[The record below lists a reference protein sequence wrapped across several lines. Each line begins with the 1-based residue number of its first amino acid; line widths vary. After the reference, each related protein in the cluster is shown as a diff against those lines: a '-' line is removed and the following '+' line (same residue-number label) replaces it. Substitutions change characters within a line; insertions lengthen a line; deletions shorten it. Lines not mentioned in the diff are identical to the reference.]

1 MCSVL
6 LLCSVPCSARA
17 DTRSRATPSE
27 WATPSEL
34 PAQHIQDAANSIVP
48 PLANNVTEVVNT
60 VDLTGVQAAV
70 WFRGKDGT
78 NFTKSVYLDSD
89 GSFVIPDFQSDVGI
103 DYAFRIE
110 FYLRRGA
117 LPPAGKY
124 TMSFSFSSDTGG
136 WTYTNGAFYS
146 NQANDNVAD
155 VINTVE
161 FPIFSQFSGGA
172 NGQMTVDFGRV
183 SNASIQLNLPEN
195 SNNGFSLPIGGKFFL
210 RFVKLSSSAD
220 TDAVTAGGAQTTD
233 DIQAGISNSVNV
245 ISSSVDEITDQIAEL
260 IQTII
265 NQLDALWNQFSG
277 EFTNMF
283 TAWNTHVQTIINAI
297 QNQGTTV
304 SDGLNNVVDQVGQSS
319 DEITDNADR
328 NTEDLKENEDK
339 NTNIITEALSAL
351 GNFIIEGLK
360 SLFIPSD
367 DFFQNWYTDL
377 YNFFNDRLGLFML
390 PIDIVIQLIN
400 VYINTDSSFAGIPF
414 PEFKWIDGTVIIP
427 AQTVNFTFLETDWG
441 QDIQEKIYFVTD
453 IFMIFSLLVLLK
465 KKLDEVFV
473 Q

>member
-1 MCSVL
+1 MCSAL
-6 LLCSVPCSARA
+6 LLCSVPCSALA
-17 DTRSRATPSE
+17 DTRSRATPAE
-27 WATPSEL
+27 WATPSEITQSNDIILASVNGNDAPIYADIHDDATGAYIGNQKGTYNRTAGGHYVYRWPTL
-34 PAQHIQDAANSIVP
+34 PEGQHYANVYLVI
-48 PLANNVTEVVNT
+48 TGG
-60 VDLTGVQAAV
+60 DLP
-70 WFRGKDGT
+70 KPGT
-78 NFTKSVYLDSD
+78 YGCSFSMFQENLTIGPSVYGYVTLRSWADNVD
-89 GSFVIPDFQSDVGI
+89 QSLNSVKADLVS
-103 DYAFRIE
+103 AN
-110 FYLRRGA
+110 
-117 LPPAGKY
+117 
-124 TMSFSFSSDTGG
+124 GG
-136 WTYTNGAFYS
+136 WTGQATVTLGYS
-146 NQANDNVAD
+146 NSSVTCQLQWPEQPRDLEVGIPSTPVKFSFKLTENVPEVSAPD
-155 VINTVE
+155 VDAGVTGEDAIIDIN
-161 FPIFSQFSGGA
+161 Q
-172 NGQMTVDFGRV
+172 
-183 SNASIQLNLPEN
+183 
-195 SNNGFSLPIGGKFFL
+195 
-210 RFVKLSSSAD
+210 
-220 TDAVTAGGAQTTD
+220 
-233 DIQAGISNSVNV
+233 GISNSVSEV
-245 ISSSVDEITDQIAEL
+245 SDQISEL

-277 EFTNMF
+277 VFTNMF
-283 TAWNTHVQTIINAI
+283 TAWNTHVQTITNAI

-304 SDGLNNVVDQVGQSS
+304 SDGLSDVVNQVGQSS
-319 DEITDNADR
+319 DEIIDHADQ
-328 NTEDLKENEDK
+328 NTEDLKQNEDK

-377 YNFFNDRLGLFML
+377 YDFFNDRLGLFML

-441 QDIQEKIYFVTD
+441 QDIQQKIYFVTD

>member
-1 MCSVL
+1 MIPKVYDDPVL
-6 LLCSVPCSARA
+6 GAVVPYAIQFTLLGGS
-17 DTRSRATPSE
+17 
-27 WATPSEL
+27 L
-34 PAQHIQDAANSIVP
+34 PDA
-48 PLANNVTEVVNT
+48 
-60 VDLTGVQAAV
+60 
-70 WFRGKDGT
+70 GT
-78 NFTKSVYLDSD
+78 YSMNFNFS
-89 GSFVIPDFQSDVGI
+89 SDVGI
-103 DYAFRIE
+103 DYVNDNTGYFALSYKSSNVATETSQISFTFITDGAGGFSTNLPLE
-110 FYLRRGA
+110 IGYGNYLTMSVFTDT
-117 LPPAGKY
+117 LPPLGGTIYCKFY
-124 TMSFSFSSDTGG
+124 RTDESPSISS
-136 WTYTNGAFYS
+136 
-146 NQANDNVAD
+146 
-155 VINTVE
+155 
-161 FPIFSQFSGGA
+161 P
-172 NGQMTVDFGRV
+172 
-183 SNASIQLNLPEN
+183 NAST
-195 SNNGFSLPIGGKFFL
+195 SG
-210 RFVKLSSSAD
+210 
-220 TDAVTAGGAQTTD
+220 D
-233 DIQAGISNSVNV
+233 DIQANINSQVGG
-245 ISSSVDEITDQIAEL
+245 ISSSVSEVSDQLEEL

-283 TAWNTHVQTIINAI
+283 TAWNTHVQTITNAI

-441 QDIQEKIYFVTD
+441 QDIQQKIYFVTD

>member
-1 MCSVL
+1 MCSAL

-27 WATPSEL
+27 WATPAEL
-34 PAQHIQDAANSIVP
+34 PGYSVQSAANSSLGVP
-48 PLANNVTEVVNT
+48 FLLVDEITHISNTISYHDAYATIAYRTRSGGSSWYPVDIGGDGYFRFPKAPDDYYQFIALYFVINSGSLPPSGNYRFQVELAPEAG
-60 VDLTGVQAAV
+60 GVRSWSSVSLEATNSTTNAANIISPQTS
-70 WFRGKDGT
+70 FDFDQDSFG
-78 NFTKSVYLDSD
+78 SVYLDSVVNTLNY
-89 GSFVIPDFQSDVGI
+89 SSLRVVLRQSEGQ
-103 DYAFRIE
+103 
-110 FYLRRGA
+110 
-117 LPPAGKY
+117 
-124 TMSFSFSSDTGG
+124 TFSF
-136 WTYTNGAFYS
+136 
-146 NQANDNVAD
+146 
-155 VINTVE
+155 
-161 FPIFSQFSGGA
+161 PFSG
-172 NGQMTVDFGRV
+172 NVDFAFTRT
-183 SNASIQLNLPEN
+183 SASPSGPDISDLT
-195 SNNGFSLPIGGKFFL
+195 
-210 RFVKLSSSAD
+210 SSAD
-220 TDAVTAGGAQTTD
+220 V
-233 DIQAGISNSVNV
+233 QANINNTVSS
-245 ISSSVDEITDQIAEL
+245 ISSGVSEVSDRISEL

-283 TAWNTHVQTIINAI
+283 TAWNTHVQTITNAI

>member
-1 MCSVL
+1 MRFMGREFKDSSPESFDSKGCPARIPESSRVVVPLFPTSRISVGADRPRSPLPCTRIVESFSSIPMPSVRKHRIVARQSAPSKKLCISVVPFAIQYSL
-6 LLCSVPCSARA
+6 LGGA
-17 DTRSRATPSE
+17 
-27 WATPSEL
+27 L
-34 PAQHIQDAANSIVP
+34 PNSG
-48 PLANNVTEVVNT
+48 NYTMS
-60 VDLTGVQAAV
+60 
-70 WFRGKDGT
+70 F
-78 NFTKSVYLDSD
+78 NFV
-89 GSFVIPDFQSDVGI
+89 SDVGI
-103 DYAFRIE
+103 DY
-110 FYLRRGA
+110 
-117 LPPAGKY
+117 
-124 TMSFSFSSDTGG
+124 
-136 WTYTNGAFYS
+136 
-146 NQANDNVAD
+146 
-155 VINTVE
+155 
-161 FPIFSQFSGGA
+161 
-172 NGQMTVDFGRV
+172 
-183 SNASIQLNLPEN
+183 
-195 SNNGFSLPIGGKFFL
+195 
-210 RFVKLSSSAD
+210 
-220 TDAVTAGGAQTTD
+220 
-233 DIQAGISNSVNV
+233 
-245 ISSSVDEITDQIAEL
+245 ISSSHSGFINLSYTADNAMTESSASTFSFDDSAGSVWFTYPVSLGFQNVMYLSFEVSTLPPLGGRLYVSFVRSDSEPDISAPNSGNVSGDIEQNINNTVGNISSGVSEVSDRISEL

-283 TAWNTHVQTIINAI
+283 TAWDTHVQTITNAI

-304 SDGLNNVVDQVGQSS
+304 SDGLENVVSEVDSSS
-319 DEITDNADR
+319 DQIVDNADE
-328 NTEDLKENEDK
+328 NTDKITQNQDK

-377 YNFFNDRLGLFML
+377 YDFFNDRLGLFML

-441 QDIQEKIYFVTD
+441 QDIQQKIYFVTD

>member
-1 MCSVL
+1 MMSV
-6 LLCSVPCSARA
+6 
-17 DTRSRATPSE
+17 
-27 WATPSEL
+27 
-34 PAQHIQDAANSIVP
+34 
-48 PLANNVTEVVNT
+48 
-60 VDLTGVQAAV
+60 
-70 WFRGKDGT
+70 
-78 NFTKSVYLDSD
+78 
-89 GSFVIPDFQSDVGI
+89 
-103 DYAFRIE
+103 
-110 FYLRRGA
+110 
-117 LPPAGKY
+117 
-124 TMSFSFSSDTGG
+124 
-136 WTYTNGAFYS
+136 NGADAPIYSDIYNDSTGAYIGNQKGTYSRTAAGHYVYRWPTLPEGQHYS
-146 NQANDNVAD
+146 NVYVIVSGGDLPKPGTYGLSYSFFEENLSISSSSYGSVILRSWADNV
-155 VINTVE
+155 
-161 FPIFSQFSGGA
+161 SQS
-172 NGQMTVDFGRV
+172 
-183 SNASIQLNLPEN
+183 
-195 SNNGFSLPIGGKFFL
+195 
-210 RFVKLSSSAD
+210 
-220 TDAVTAGGAQTTD
+220 
-233 DIQAGISNSVNV
+233 SNSVKSDVVYNYDTDGWTGQATV
-245 ISSSVDEITDQIAEL
+245 TLGYSNSSVTAVLSWPEHLRDLEVGITSEPVIFSYKINQDIPEVSTPDIDSGVSADDAILDINQGISSSVSEVSDQLEEL

-277 EFTNMF
+277 VFTNMF
-283 TAWNTHVQTIINAI
+283 TAWNTHVQTITNAI

-304 SDGLNNVVDQVGQSS
+304 SDGLNDVVDQVGQSS
-319 DEITDNADR
+319 DEITDSADQ
-328 NTEDLKENEDK
+328 NTEDLKQNEDK

-377 YNFFNDRLGLFML
+377 YDFFNDRLGLFML

-441 QDIQEKIYFVTD
+441 QDIQQKIYFVTD

>member
-1 MCSVL
+1 M
-6 LLCSVPCSARA
+6 
-17 DTRSRATPSE
+17 
-27 WATPSEL
+27 
-34 PAQHIQDAANSIVP
+34 
-48 PLANNVTEVVNT
+48 
-60 VDLTGVQAAV
+60 
-70 WFRGKDGT
+70 
-78 NFTKSVYLDSD
+78 
-89 GSFVIPDFQSDVGI
+89 
-103 DYAFRIE
+103 
-110 FYLRRGA
+110 
-117 LPPAGKY
+117 
-124 TMSFSFSSDTGG
+124 
-136 WTYTNGAFYS
+136 
-146 NQANDNVAD
+146 
-155 VINTVE
+155 
-161 FPIFSQFSGGA
+161 
-172 NGQMTVDFGRV
+172 
-183 SNASIQLNLPEN
+183 
-195 SNNGFSLPIGGKFFL
+195 
-210 RFVKLSSSAD
+210 
-220 TDAVTAGGAQTTD
+220 
-233 DIQAGISNSVNV
+233 
-245 ISSSVDEITDQIAEL
+245 

-283 TAWNTHVQTIINAI
+283 TAWNTHVQTITNAI

-304 SDGLNNVVDQVGQSS
+304 SDGLNNVVDQVGHSS